1 MRLGADFFARDVLEV
16 APDLVGK
23 RLVRRLPD
31 GSVMG
36 LRIAE
41 TEAYRG
47 EEDGACHARRGKTPR
62 TEVMYRRGGYSYVY
76 LVYGLH
82 CLMNVVTGPEGQPQ
96 AALIRA
102 MEKPLDGPG
111 KWTRAMGV
119 TLSQNGLWLPE
130 NDEMWLEDDGAHL
143 HIVTAP
149 RVGVDYAPP
158 LWRDIP
164 WRFMAK

>member
-1 MRLGADFFARDVLEV
+1 MRLGAGFFARDVLEV

-31 GSVMG
+31 GSVKG
-36 LRIAE
+36 LRIME

-82 CLMNVVTGPEGQPQ
+82 HLMNVVTGSEGQPQ

-130 NDEMWLEDDGAHL
+130 NDEMWLEDDGVHP

-164 WRFMAK
+164 WRFMAE